1 MNADNSCMIVQVFS
15 ERRKFVKSIVA
26 HSAAAMASEDV
37 CQEHLIHAEHVQE
50 VRRTVLSS
58 KEATH
63 IAAFFAVLSDPTRLQ
78 VVHALL
84 SAPSG
89 ELCVCDLACSLGR
102 DDTTISHQLRVLRNQ
117 HVVSMRKVGRVVYYR
132 LVDEHIRQLLLM
144 SMAHTREVFTA
155 SGAPVASILSGVP
168 VALEQEEAL
177 A

>member
-1 MNADNSCMIVQVFS
+1 MLWKCCARVVRSWKNFVPCAIMNRDNSCMIVQVFS
-15 ERRKFVKSIVA
+15 ERGKFVKSIVA
-26 HSAAAMASEDV
+26 HSAAEVATEDI

-58 KEATH
+58 KEATN

-102 DDTTISHQLRVLRNQ
+102 DDT
-117 HVVSMRKVGRVVYYR
+117 
-132 LVDEHIRQLLLM
+132 
-144 SMAHTREVFTA
+144 
-155 SGAPVASILSGVP
+155 
-168 VALEQEEAL
+168 
-177 A
+177 